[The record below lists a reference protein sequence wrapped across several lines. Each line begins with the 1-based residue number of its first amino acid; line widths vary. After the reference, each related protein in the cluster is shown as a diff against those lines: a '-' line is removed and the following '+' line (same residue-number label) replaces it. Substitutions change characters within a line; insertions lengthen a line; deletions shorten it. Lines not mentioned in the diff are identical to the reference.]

1 MIINIYAAYL
11 SDDGAAAEL
20 LPAAAE
26 PPAAEPPPVE
36 VPPSACAYAC
46 SNSIN
51 PTAVDSIASTANAI
65 PNVRSFECAVIAAR
79 IFCFILKRVIG
90 NNLRR
95 TRMLYIILTASMLA
109 SNKTL

>member
-1 MIINIYAAYL
+1 VIINIYAAYF
-11 SDDGAAAEL
+11 SDDAAAAEL

-26 PPAAEPPPVE
+26 PTADEPPPVE

-65 PNVRSFECAVIAAR
+65 QMSEALNVLSLPREFFVLYLSESLVI
-79 IFCFILKRVIG
+79 I
-90 NNLRR
+90 
-95 TRMLYIILTASMLA
+95 
-109 SNKTL
+109 